1 LIALLPGNRVFAYAA
16 PTDMRKGYDS
26 LSALVVEE
34 MRGDVLSG
42 DLYLFVARNRIRAK
56 VLVFDGTGLCLFAKR
71 IEKGR
76 FACLWRQHRGSVLEM
91 SRSELGL
98 FLEGSQMI
106 GRKRLTPKRLS
117 QRDLAIDNSM

>member
-1 LIALLPGNRVFAYAA
+1 
-16 PTDMRKGYDS
+16 MQ
-26 LSALVVEE
+26 
-34 MRGDVLSG
+34 GDVLSG

-76 FACLWRQHRGSVLEM
+76 FACLWRQHRGSVLEL